1 MCPGPLSRESARG
14 RGKSDPQKAPLMRDF
29 RNSLAGFRAWNRAL
43 SSEEVK
49 RLYEEG
55 LKRLPSGPG
64 VAAPARSASDGS
76 YVGQSEYV
84 QGRGRRFDEA
94 AYAAMPLVTQSPNW
108 TLDGW
113 FEWTAGAGP
122 LICADAEPWEWGWL
136 YDSGGQ
142 CAYRIGGV
150 ERRTDLKVTSV
161 RERRIYVAVA
171 KTANEAILWLNDEV
185 ADRWDGAPLLAMVSN
200 CVVMKH
206 AVGFAEAIAAYDRR
220 LPDDAFALRRKI
232 GRDGIGD

>member
-1 MCPGPLSRESARG
+1 M
-14 RGKSDPQKAPLMRDF
+14 
-29 RNSLAGFRAWNRAL
+29 
-43 SSEEVK
+43 
-49 RLYEEG
+49 
-55 LKRLPSGPG
+55 
-64 VAAPARSASDGS
+64 
-76 YVGQSEYV
+76 
-84 QGRGRRFDEA
+84 
-94 AYAAMPLVTQSPNW
+94 
-108 TLDGW
+108 
-113 FEWTAGAGP
+113 
-122 LICADAEPWEWGWL
+122 
-136 YDSGGQ
+136 
-142 CAYRIGGV
+142 